1 MKRSPSSPFAVGS
14 GLFAALFVMPLFG
27 LNEYYVF
34 TLNIMMIYV
43 ILTVGLNLLM
53 GFAGQLSFASGAL
66 FGIGAY
72 GVGLLQRHFGV
83 PFWLGMP
90 AGGVVAAVIGLVLVF
105 PALRL
110 TGIYLAIATLAFA
123 QCALWVMVH
132 WTSVTFGASG
142 FTLKGADFSSLSIS
156 SETGMYYLSWL
167 CCVLLVLAAR
177 NIVHSRLG
185 RAFVAMRDHQI
196 SAQALGIDPL
206 RYKVLAFAI
215 SSFYAGIAG
224 SLFAGTLRFVGPE
237 SFDLHQMILLLV
249 AVVLGGTGSI
259 AGSVIG
265 GVMIVVILE
274 ITKDLKV
281 SVEIVFGAMLLF
293 FVLFA
298 RGGVIE
304 FIRSWLPNWSERLH
318 GAQSPSEKPRRAGT
332 PVLET
337 TS

>member
-1 MKRSPSSPFAVGS
+1 MRRSALSPFVVGS
-14 GLFAALFVMPLFG
+14 GLFAALFAMPLFG
-27 LNEYYVF
+27 LNEYYIF

-53 GFAGQLSFASGAL
+53 GYAGQLSFASGAL

-72 GVGLLQRHFGV
+72 GVGLLQKHFDV
-83 PFWLGMP
+83 PFWLGLP
-90 AGGVVAAVIGLVLVF
+90 AGGVAAAAIGLVLVF
-105 PALRL
+105 PSLRL

-142 FTLKGADFSSLSIS
+142 FTLKGADFSSVSVS
-156 SETGMYYLSWL
+156 SENGMYYLSWV
-167 CCVLLVLAAR
+167 CCVLLLLAAR

-206 RYKVLAFAI
+206 KYKVLAFAV

-224 SLFAGTLRFVGPE
+224 ALFAGTLRFVGPE

-249 AVVLGGTGSI
+249 AVVLGGTASI
-259 AGSVIG
+259 TGSVIG
-265 GVMIVVILE
+265 GVMIVVLLE
-274 ITKDLKV
+274 VTKDMKI
-281 SVEIVFGAMLLF
+281 SIEIVFGALLLF

-298 RGGVIE
+298 RGGAIE
-304 FIRSWLPNWSERLH
+304 LVRRWIPNWNERLH
-318 GAQSPSEKPRRAGT
+318 GAPLPSTVPDVRT
-332 PVLET
+332 TVVET
-337 TS
+337 AS

>member
-1 MKRSPSSPFAVGS
+1 MTRSVLSPFALGS

-27 LNEYYVF
+27 INEYYLF
-34 TLNIMMIYV
+34 TLNIMMIYI

-53 GFAGQLSFASGAL
+53 GYAGQLSFASGAL

-72 GVGLLQRHFGV
+72 GVGLLQKHFGV
-83 PFWLGMP
+83 PFWLGLP
-90 AGGVVAAVIGLVLVF
+90 AGGVAAALIGLVLVF

-142 FTLKGADFSSLSIS
+142 FTLKGADFSSISIS
-156 SETGMYYLSWL
+156 SETGMYYLSWV

-177 NIVHSRLG
+177 NIVRSRFG

-206 RYKVLAFAI
+206 KYKVIAFAI
-215 SSFYAGIAG
+215 SSLYAGLAG
-224 SLFAGTLRFVGPE
+224 GLFAGTLRFVGPE

-249 AVVLGGTGSI
+249 AVVLGGTASV
-259 AGSVIG
+259 AGSVTG
-265 GVMIVVILE
+265 GVMIVVLLE
-274 ITKDLKV
+274 VTKDLKI

-304 FIRSWLPNWSERLH
+304 FVRRWLPNWTERLH
-318 GAQSPSEKPRRAGT
+318 GARISSKQPDVQRTAVGSAS
-332 PVLET
+332 
-337 TS
+337 

>member
-1 MKRSPSSPFAVGS
+1 MTRSALSSFAAASV
-14 GLFAALFVMPLFG
+14 LFAALFVMPLFG

-34 TLNIMMIYV
+34 TLNIMMIYI
-43 ILTVGLNLLM
+43 ILTVGTNLLM
-53 GFAGQLSFASGAL
+53 GYAGQLSFASGAL

-72 GVGLLQRHFGV
+72 GVGLLQRHFDI
-83 PFWLGMP
+83 PFWLGLP
-90 AGGVVAAVIGLVLVF
+90 TGGFAAAAIGVVLVF

-123 QCALWVMVH
+123 QCALWIAVH

-156 SETGMYYLSWL
+156 SENGMYYLSWIL
-167 CCVLLVLAAR
+167 CVLLVVAAGNLVR
-177 NIVHSRLG
+177 SPVG

-196 SAQALGIDPL
+196 SAQALGINPL
-206 RYKVLAFAI
+206 KYKVIAFAI

-224 SLFAGTLRFVGPE
+224 GLFAGTLRFVGPE

-249 AVVLGGTGSI
+249 AVLLGGTASI

-265 GVMIVVILE
+265 GVMIVVLLE
-274 ITKDLKV
+274 ITKEVKI

-298 RGGVIE
+298 RGGIIE
-304 FIRSWLPNWSERLH
+304 FVRRLAPSWAERLH
-318 GAQSPSEKPRRAGT
+318 GAKIQSEELPIQAA
-332 PVLET
+332 VAET
-337 TS
+337 AP

>member
-1 MKRSPSSPFAVGS
+1 MKRSALSPFAVGS
-14 GLFAALFVMPLFG
+14 ALFAAFFVVPLFG

-34 TLNIMMIYV
+34 MLNIMMIYI

-53 GFAGQLSFASGAL
+53 GYAGQLSFASGAL

-72 GVGLLQRHFGV
+72 GVGLLQKHFDI
-83 PFWLGMP
+83 PFWLGLP
-90 AGGVVAAVIGLVLVF
+90 AGGFAAAAIGLVLVF

-156 SETGMYYLSWL
+156 SETGMYYLSWAL
-167 CCVLLVLAAR
+167 CVVFVVVAR
-177 NIVHSRLG
+177 NLVRSPVG
-185 RAFVAMRDHQI
+185 RALVAMRDHQI

-206 RYKVLAFAI
+206 KYKALAFAI

-224 SLFAGTLRFVGPE
+224 ALFAGTLRFVGPE

-249 AVVLGGTGSI
+249 AVLLGGTASI

-265 GVMIVVILE
+265 GVMIVVLLE
-274 ITKDLKV
+274 VTKDVKV

-298 RGGVIE
+298 RGGIVE
-304 FIRSWLPNWSERLH
+304 FVRRLVPGWAESLH
-318 GAQSPSEKPRRAGT
+318 GTQTPSGKMHVQAA
-332 PVLET
+332 VAET
-337 TS
+337 AP

>member
-1 MKRSPSSPFAVGS
+1 MKRSAFSPVAAGS
-14 GLFAALFVMPLFG
+14 ALFAAFFVVPLFG

-34 TLNIMMIYV
+34 MLNIMMIYI

-53 GFAGQLSFASGAL
+53 GYAGQLSFASGAL

-72 GVGLLQRHFGV
+72 GVGLLQKHFDI
-83 PFWLGMP
+83 PFWLGLP
-90 AGGVVAAVIGLVLVF
+90 VGGFAAAAIGLVLVF

-156 SETGMYYLSWL
+156 SETGMYYLSWAL
-167 CCVLLVLAAR
+167 CVVLVLVAR
-177 NIVHSRLG
+177 NLVRSPVG

-206 RYKVLAFAI
+206 KYKVLAFAI

-224 SLFAGTLRFVGPE
+224 ALFAGTLRFVGPE

-249 AVVLGGTGSI
+249 AVLLGGTASI

-265 GVMIVVILE
+265 GVMIVVLLE
-274 ITKDLKV
+274 VTKDVKV

-298 RGGVIE
+298 RGGIVE
-304 FIRSWLPNWSERLH
+304 FVRRLVPGWTESLYGTQTRSKERDVQ
-318 GAQSPSEKPRRAGT
+318 AA
-332 PVLET
+332 VVET
-337 TS
+337 TP